1 MSDPIMP
8 IFPAAGT
15 TGTVQYRNLETGK
28 NYQSAAEM
36 AADIAGEQ
44 EEASSSFID
53 SIQSAISN
61 QFGTTKY
68 ETGMPDYLGQNTN
81 FQDTASSIFS
91 SAYDT
96 IVNALYSNQNLFGM
110 TDPKMA
116 NEIAK
121 NAADNGFNPGYYLS
135 LSDDLKKDIL
145 KEAKIQNENPAWESF
160 VAEHP
165 ALSTWLANPINYAQ
179 AHDDTKNLGVVA
191 GMTKAAINGAMLSS
205 LQKERG
211 SLYMLEMNGNE
222 LSQEQLDRIK
232 LLNATINKM
241 KKAMPKEAWSATGVA
256 SGLGGVFQSLGGAA
270 EGAAKGAATGAAI
283 GTAFAG
289 VGAVPGAIYGATRGA
304 MARFLYDDAIE
315 KAGNMYGD
323 IKEKTGKKATAGAVT
338 YGVINT
344 ILNSFSLGAATNAFR
359 TIENSGILKRIGVTT
374 LENSY
379 MAFVTGSA
387 DYIAQEGVRRTYGI
401 GETQTWGELLYNAA
415 MSGVDAIP
423 TQVAM
428 ATPGMAWVG
437 FHQMGRKIDESKL
450 KSRDKEIVASAINA
464 QTRGTILQTV
474 NVKPEA
480 VAEIMKNPDIT
491 DEQRQDFLRIVPR
504 PETLDIALQT
514 GADIPID
521 AGTFLT
527 LGRDIREALMPDA
540 KIAGQDTP
548 REYQEAFDDM
558 QNGEVSVQN
567 GDLIAS
573 LGLNENP
580 DFVKSVNEGNAKISA
595 ENEKVKTDVRV
606 EKAVTEA
613 KEAAKEMLDKNN
625 LYKALD
631 DINDKL
637 SAFSGGL
644 TFDLQRFAKK
654 SRTFND
660 VKSWAKAHIKNL
672 PPEKV
677 EALINQLAVDNGFKS
692 GAEFIKKIAKAPT
705 RDEVYTSVA
714 EATRK
719 QITSQISSVPEK
731 SLDNLM
737 QQAVVANASLTDVI
751 NGKHIEI
758 AAKKKAEETDAKI
771 TDEISRTELKV
782 SNLSRSSF
790 YTKEGRDVRN
800 QRVKLLLDKIETL
813 KELQKAEKADIR
825 KKEQQKRKELRERLN
840 KNYKE
845 RLDKTKQKA
854 KESKEKQK
862 EKYEERIDKKNQKIQ
877 EYRDKI
883 KQEHEEIRLLNKSK
897 KLEKKQAKE
906 GALTVA
912 RAKLLAHQNL
922 ANLPLYEAANTSPF
936 RLAIMRES
944 KLANRAFEKGDYFA
958 AIEHNNRF
966 ISAVAHLSEAYKI
979 QKAARG
985 IDYQIR
991 KIGRYKDKAWG
1002 NEEAMNQAHIILNK
1016 MGAGNFRIT
1025 GNPMPLRDW
1034 VAQVQAQTGA
1044 LNLPDFIYSDILSP
1058 DMLMLSQYKE
1068 LKDALQNIR
1077 RAGIAQMQY
1086 KLNAKKQD
1094 RFKLM
1099 KDMFDSVM
1107 SRPPKYNPNDRESI
1121 KNSLIQNYTQSLM
1134 NIGTWLTKIDKDLEG
1149 TWTKFWRDDHN
1160 ICQTTKSKLDRQYKD
1175 EFDKLDGLYKKDEL
1189 ASMQD
1194 KNICIEELG
1203 DITVSKSDLIG
1214 LALSYGCKDNRIKL
1228 FSFNTYERA
1237 DGTVTKF
1244 DNIPEPFIGAKNWD
1258 KNTVSIVLGKYLDG
1272 RDWDYVEGHYAIFDK
1287 LWSEHVEPFEYE
1299 HTGFHP
1305 QKAEAEAFDVTLA
1318 DGKTTRHIK
1327 GGYFPLARDTRTN
1340 PLVADDTTMLT
1351 QSLNEFD
1358 SKSRASMMTRQGH
1371 LEKRTSA
1378 NYTVRIDPMISR
1390 RYVQQVS
1397 TDIAFRDWVYMA
1409 RGIITNRDILMALRS
1424 RYGEGAESVFTGA
1437 ILNTVGNDLTSQLT
1451 TDSVNSVHRYLKHA
1465 FNASVVSL
1473 NPGILIQNL
1482 GNIALYPN
1490 AIKGWGYT
1498 DTISALIKY
1507 GVPYWTSMFTNKNAF
1522 IAFKSQNLMVS
1533 EFLKDREQNPDYI
1546 FARKDSIIKNESK
1559 FSAGVRW
1566 LGERTHDAQLFTD
1579 DLTLQP
1585 IFRGV
1590 VEQGIENGLTPQK
1603 AVARAEMLVENA
1615 IGSGRKYDLSNFLNA
1630 KEGSVA
1636 WYMNG
1641 LQQFTNALFNRC
1653 MRAYYLTEA
1662 DFKNYPMAVS
1672 AVGGGIFISALLGD
1686 LLAFRSPLNDDE
1698 ELSAERLAKWA
1709 IGSTTGL
1716 VSGMLP
1722 FFGDGLNAL
1731 GKWASDE
1738 PYYGMRN
1745 PSPLSAVAQFSRAE
1759 LKILNP
1765 EASMEDKL
1773 ESLARAGSM
1782 ARGIPI
1788 WFTNLFFN
1796 VYDILGNDMS
1806 PQLRDL
1812 IRRRPADERER

>member
-8 IFPAAGT
+8 IFPTTGT

-270 EGAAKGAATGAAI
+270 EGAAKGAVAGAVI

-338 YGVINT
+338 YGAINT

-401 GETQTWGELLYNAA
+401 GDTQTWGELLYSAA

-504 PETLDIALQT
+504 PENLDIALQT

-580 DFVKSVNEGNAKISA
+580 DFVKSVNEEKAKVKA
-595 ENEKVKTDVRV
+595 ENEKLSSNPKIEKEISAVKEEV
-606 EKAVTEA
+606 KQA
-613 KEAAKEMLDKNN
+613 LDKNPI
-625 LYKALD
+625 YKALD
-631 DINDKL
+631 AVNNTFKE
-637 SAFSGGL
+637 FS
-644 TFDLQRFAKK
+644 FDLQAFAKNPDFK
-654 SRTFND
+654 D
-660 VKSWAKAHIKNL
+660 LKSWAKAHVKNL
-672 PPEKV
+672 TPDQV
-677 EALINQLAVDNGFKS
+677 QAVVDQIAIDNGFSS
-692 GAEFIKKIAKAPT
+692 GAKLIKELAKAPT
-705 RDEVYTSVA
+705 RDEVYTSVVD
-714 EATRK
+714 ATRK
-719 QITSQISSVPEK
+719 RLNSQQSTAPEMELDGLMRQATVASSVLK
-731 SLDNLM
+731 
-737 QQAVVANASLTDVI
+737 DVI
-751 NGKHIEI
+751 DGKHIGFSS
-758 AAKKKAEETDAKI
+758 KADLDKATQNLTNLKATKMMS
-771 TDEISRTELKV
+771 DEGKSI
-782 SNLSRSSF
+782 
-790 YTKEGRDVRN
+790 RN
-800 QRVKLLLDKIETL
+800 ERVKILENQIS
-813 KELQKAEKADIR
+813 DI
-825 KKEQQKRKELRERLN
+825 KKQEQQKRKELRERLSE
-840 KNYKE
+840 KYKE

-862 EKYEERIDKKNQKIQ
+862 EKYEERISKKDQKIQ
-877 EYRDKI
+877 EYRDKL
-883 KQEHEEIRLLNKSK
+883 KQEHEEIKAYNKAK
-897 KLEKKQAKE
+897 KLEKKKAKE
-906 GALTVA
+906 GALTVT

-922 ANLPLYEAANTSPF
+922 ANLPLYEATNTSPF
-936 RLAIMRES
+936 RLDIMRES

-979 QKAARG
+979 QKAARS

-1016 MGAGNFRIT
+1016 MGVGNFRIT

-1058 DMLMLSQYKE
+1058 DMLTLSQYKE

-1099 KDMFDSVM
+1099 KGMFDSVM
-1107 SRPPKYNPNDRESI
+1107 SRQPKYNPNDRESI
-1121 KNSLIQNYTQSLM
+1121 KNGLIQNYTQSLM

-1160 ICQTTKSKLDRQYKD
+1160 ICQATKSKLDRQYKD

-1258 KNTVSIVLGKYLDG
+1258 RNTVSIVLGKYLDS

-1340 PLVADDTTMLT
+1340 PLVADDTSMLT

-1378 NYTVRIDPMISR
+1378 NYTVRIDPMLSR

-1498 DTISALIKY
+1498 DTITALIKY

-1522 IAFKSQNLMVS
+1522 VAFKSQNLMIS

-1716 VSGMLP
+1716 VSGMFP

-1745 PSPLSAVAQFSRAE
+1745 PSPLSDVAQFSRAE